1 MSDSPRPSKDQLLAY
16 IRENPGN
23 SDRRDLA
30 RAFDLKGSDR
40 SWLRATLKQMSD
52 EGLVQQTRKQLSE
65 ASDLPRVM
73 LLEVDEDAEHAH
85 AVEQEWREQELV
97 FTLRPN
103 RMLGRPEPGER
114 VLCQIETRSGEHF
127 AKPFKRLPK
136 PKTRIVV
143 GRFSGG
149 QLEPSDRRAKSN
161 FHVSIE
167 DINDFDLG
175 DGDLVKAET
184 IDDRAFGLQPV
195 RVLEVIATAQEAQR
209 VSAFSLISAV
219 ENNLRLEFPEAVIN
233 EAEELG
239 PPTAT
244 GRTDLREV
252 PLVTIDGADA
262 RDFDDAIWAEPVKDE
277 AGELVGHRLL
287 VAIADVAG
295 YVAPNS
301 ALDKEA
307 LKRGNS
313 TYFPDRVIPMLP
325 EALSNGW
332 CSLVPN
338 EDRGC
343 LAVDMQIDLSGKL
356 KRYKFL
362 RGIMRSHARLIYEDV
377 EATLDGDAGKI
388 GQAVWQSTVQPAF
401 EAYQVLKA
409 ARETRGAL
417 DIDVPEQVVVLDE
430 SHSRVMSIAPRA
442 RLQAHQLIE
451 EFMVL
456 ANVAAATA
464 LEAKNQACMYRL
476 HVEPDPIKLDSLKQ
490 MLEGTPAEISGKKG
504 LDPRSLNAVLAKID
518 GLDYAPMIHEA
529 VLRSQ
534 MQAYYGPT
542 NIGHFGLS
550 LAKYAH
556 FTSPIRRY
564 ADLLVHRALI
574 QAYGLG
580 SGGEPLG
587 LRGDAKR
594 IGEMISWTERQSVL
608 AERAAND
615 RYLSAYLAES
625 VGEIIGASV
634 NSTTS
639 FGLFMKLDRGGA
651 HAFLPM
657 SLLDDDRYR
666 LDQTGTALIGERWG
680 KVLRVGQRAQVK
692 VLDVDPLTGSITVS
706 AEDWQEGGGLP
717 FKPKAERNSPFDR
730 RGKGGAKGSRGNRGA
745 KGGKGGKPKTTS
757 ARARK
762 EAKRK
767 QARAGKGLDG

>member
-430 SHSRVMSIAPRA
+430 SHSRVVSIAPRS

-518 GLDYAPMIHEA
+518 GQDYAPMIHEA

-594 IGEMISWTERQSVL
+594 TGEMISWTERQSVL

-680 KVLRVGQRAQVK
+680 KILRVGQRAQVK